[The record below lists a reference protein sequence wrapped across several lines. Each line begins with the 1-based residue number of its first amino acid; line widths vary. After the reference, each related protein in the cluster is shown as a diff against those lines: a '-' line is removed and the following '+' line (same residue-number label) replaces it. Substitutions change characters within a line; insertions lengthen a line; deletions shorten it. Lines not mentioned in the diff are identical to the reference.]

1 MKFFTVKRVS
11 LCVAYRKSCNIEA
24 FKSFLAITFEACR
37 IFLVRLKTITYH
49 FTSLLV
55 DLIAHLTSV
64 NIQEGKSYQRS
75 NFTVISYA

>member
-1 MKFFTVKRVS
+1 MKFITVKRVS

-55 DLIAHLTSV
+55 LT
-64 NIQEGKSYQRS
+64 
-75 NFTVISYA
+75 